1 MDYPMLLELVR
12 TRRSVREFA
21 DRRVERTDVER
32 LIEAAR
38 WAPSNH
44 NRQGWKFLVFE
55 DRGRLRRLAGEIRS
69 RLSERLRP
77 SPRVPASEVEQ
88 MIHYATLFADAP
100 CVILAMHKRP
110 AAVASEVLAGENL
123 PELVSGEALSTAMAV
138 ENMLLAAHSLG
149 LGACVMTAPLLA
161 PEPWTDLPDLP
172 QGFEPTC
179 VIAVGYPSRP
189 VGTSPPR
196 KPLQQVLEYR

>member
-1 MDYPMLLELVR
+1 MDYTTFLELVS

-21 DRRVERTDVER
+21 DRRVERPEVER
-32 LIEAAR
+32 LIDAAR

-44 NRQGWKFLVFE
+44 NRQGWKFLVLE
-55 DRGRLRRLAGEIRS
+55 DRGRLRELAGEIRS
-69 RLSERLRP
+69 GLSERLHP

-88 MIHYATLFADAP
+88 LIRHATVFADAP

-110 AAVASEVLAGENL
+110 AAVGRELLAGEDL

-138 ENMLLAAHSLG
+138 QNVLLAAHTRG

-161 PEPWTDLPDLP
+161 AETWKDRLDLP

-189 VGTSPPR
+189 AGTPPRR